1 MEVRSDG
8 DAYQCLMDWIGVHKD
23 LIRTTSFVATINY
36 SGRVM
41 DINPY
46 GDTVSVNNQEDT
58 EEDLTVAAKDFDN
71 YWDERIHRDK
81 TRPFAYTPQE
91 GLNYFWYKNRHL
103 ITFNRTSNYV
113 SGEKTETVL
122 LTCLGRDPSI
132 LKALLLEAQ
141 KSYIDQ
147 AGQEILIYRNGG
159 RFWRE
164 FEAKATRIAR
174 PLSTVVLDEAQKQNL
189 ITDIRDYLHPLTKK
203 WYQGRGIPYRRSYL
217 LSGPP
222 GTGKTSLCLAIAGEF
237 KLPVYVTSLQD
248 PSVTEMK
255 LSNMFAELP
264 PRSLMLLEDI
274 DAAGL
279 STKARGGPP
288 GTNPNGPPNNE
299 NPFGETSGPRGL
311 SLSAL
316 LNAIDGIISVE
327 GRILIMTTNH
337 VEQLDPALIRP
348 GRIDH
353 IVHFQL
359 ITTDMAEQMFRSFY
373 DTQEIEMSKSQP
385 IKDYVKRKLS
395 SYDYPSSEQ
404 ELERLAVSFAAKVP
418 PGEFSPAQL
427 QGYLLTH
434 KYRPDK
440 AIRNV
445 NAWVKFERD
454 EKAKKEQE
462 KLRLEQ
468 QQKEQIQQQNQQN
481 QEQEGSH
488 DPSSPQASGE
498 TVLPSVEDK
507 KPTDQTTT
515 PRRSTRSRS
524 KSVKAKSVRAKSV
537 RAKSRKRA

>member
-1 MEVRSDG
+1 MSWWGILRYYLEQLDVGLLSSLIITSGTIVGAFYSLRSACYHLLGLVTSTMEVRSDG

-81 TRPFAYTPQE
+81 ARPFAYTPQE

-222 GTGKTSLCLAIAGEF
+222 GKIDTQIMLF
-237 KLPVYVTSLQD
+237 F
-248 PSVTEMK
+248 
-255 LSNMFAELP
+255 SN
-264 PRSLMLLEDI
+264 SC
-274 DAAGL
+274 
-279 STKARGGPP
+279 KGPAKP
-288 GTNPNGPPNNE
+288 
-299 NPFGETSGPRGL
+299 L
-311 SLSAL
+311 YAL
-316 LNAIDGIISVE
+316 L
-327 GRILIMTTNH
+327 
-337 VEQLDPALIRP
+337 
-348 GRIDH
+348 
-353 IVHFQL
+353 
-359 ITTDMAEQMFRSFY
+359 
-373 DTQEIEMSKSQP
+373 
-385 IKDYVKRKLS
+385 
-395 SYDYPSSEQ
+395 
-404 ELERLAVSFAAKVP
+404 
-418 PGEFSPAQL
+418 
-427 QGYLLTH
+427 
-434 KYRPDK
+434 
-440 AIRNV
+440 
-445 NAWVKFERD
+445 
-454 EKAKKEQE
+454 
-462 KLRLEQ
+462 
-468 QQKEQIQQQNQQN
+468 
-481 QEQEGSH
+481 
-488 DPSSPQASGE
+488 
-498 TVLPSVEDK
+498 
-507 KPTDQTTT
+507 
-515 PRRSTRSRS
+515 
-524 KSVKAKSVRAKSV
+524 
-537 RAKSRKRA
+537 